1 MPNDIKSKQQQNTM
15 LYCFPTL
22 IWNECQDR
30 YQSNW
35 KTTTGKKKQWHPKNK
50 GQYSSFTYDK
60 ELRCGEE
67 INEGGKTRQPVELE
81 SYCHRGCSVIF
92 KPFFRITFKL
102 RIVLFKKN
110 FK

>member
-1 MPNDIKSKQQQNTM
+1 MNVKIGTNQTERQPR
-15 LYCFPTL
+15 
-22 IWNECQDR
+22 E
-30 YQSNW
+30 
-35 KTTTGKKKQWHPKNK
+35 KKQWHPKNK

-102 RIVLFKKN
+102 RIVLFKRILN
-110 FK
+110 N